1 MDIAKNLQNIHQ
13 QISQL
18 EQQYQRVPGSVK
30 LLVVTKQQSVD
41 NIRATIAAGERCFGE
56 NYVQEA
62 LSKITT
68 LANFDLEWHFIGK
81 LQANKTKQIAQ
92 YFSWVDSIDR
102 IEIAKRLNQQRPA
115 HLPKLNCCIEVN
127 LSQEISKSGVKLG
140 EVYALAKQMQS
151 LERLSLRGLM
161 AIPQPMTDSEQQVTL
176 YRQLIDAQKKLQS
189 FGLNLDIISAGMSH
203 DFAAAIAA
211 GSTTI
216 RIGSAIFGARTPKK

>member
-1 MDIAKNLQNIHQ
+1 MDIAKNLQSIHQ

-18 EQQYQRVPGSVK
+18 EQQYQRTPDSVK
-30 LLVVTKQQSVD
+30 LLVVTKQQNVD
-41 NIRATIAAGERCFGE
+41 NIRAAITAGERCFGE
-56 NYVQEA
+56 NYLQEA
-62 LSKITT
+62 LPKISA
-68 LANFDLEWHFIGK
+68 LASFDLEWHFIGK

-102 IEIAKRLNQQRPA
+102 IEIAKRLNQQRPT

-127 LSQEISKSGVKLG
+127 LSQEISKSGVRVH
-140 EVYALAKQMQS
+140 EICTLAQEMQS

-161 AIPQPMTDSEQQVTL
+161 AIPQLMTDFEQQVAL
-176 YRQLIDAQKKLQS
+176 YQQLIDTQKKLQA
-189 FGLNLDIISAGMSH
+189 FGINLDIISAGMSH

-211 GSTTI
+211 GSTII

>member
-1 MDIAKNLQNIHQ
+1 MDIAKNLQSIHQ

-18 EQQYQRVPGSVK
+18 EQQYQRTPDSVK
-30 LLVVTKQQSVD
+30 LLVVTKQQNVD
-41 NIRATIAAGERCFGE
+41 NIRAAITAGERCFGE
-56 NYVQEA
+56 NYLQEA
-62 LSKITT
+62 LPKISA
-68 LANFDLEWHFIGK
+68 LAEFNLEWHFIGK

-127 LSQEISKSGVKLG
+127 LSQEIRKSGVKVH
-140 EVYALAKQMQS
+140 EICALAQEMQS

-161 AIPQPMTDSEQQVTL
+161 AIPQLMTDFEQQVAL
-176 YRQLIDAQKKLQS
+176 YQQLIDTQKKLQA
-189 FGLNLDIISAGMSH
+189 FGINLDIISAGMSH

-211 GSTTI
+211 GSTII
-216 RIGSAIFGARTPKK
+216 RIGSAILGARTPKK

>member
-41 NIRATIAAGERCFGE
+41 NIRAAIAAGERCFGE

-102 IEIAKRLNQQRPA
+102 IDIAKRLNQQRPA
-115 HLPKLNCCIEVN
+115 HLPRLNCCIEVN
-127 LSQEISKSGVKLG
+127 LSQETSKSGVKLD
-140 EVYALAKQMQS
+140 EIYALAEQIQS

-161 AIPQPMTDSEQQVTL
+161 AIPQPMTDFEQQVTL

-189 FGLNLDIISAGMSH
+189 FGLNIDIISAGMSN